1 MNSIRSFFFLLLL
14 LLTGAQHTAFS
25 PESNSQDTEA
35 IVPGDARFKAYLPMI
50 RDKRVGLV
58 VNHTAV
64 VGAVHLLDTLLA
76 LGVDVVR
83 IFAPEHGFR
92 GKADAGAHVA
102 SGVDESTG
110 IPVISL
116 YGDHRKPRPD
126 DLAGLDI
133 LLFDIQD
140 VGVRFYTY
148 ISTMSYVM
156 EACAQE
162 HIPLVVLDRP
172 NPNGHFVDGPLM
184 DSCCTSFIGLHA
196 GVPVSHGMTVGE
208 YGLMVNEEGWLPG
221 GLKADYR
228 VIPVKNWSHERV
240 FRLPLRPSPNLP
252 NMKSVYLY
260 PTLCFFEATALSVGR
275 GTDKPFQIIGH
286 PDFPGDY
293 HFTPKAMPGAR
304 HPKLEGRLCHGID
317 YSALSEDSLR
327 AMGRIRLDW
336 IIGAWQRFPDKNAFF
351 LPHFYKLA
359 GNRALAK
366 QIKAGLSEEEIRAS
380 WAPGLR
386 NFKRMR
392 SKYLIYP

>member
-1 MNSIRSFFFLLLL
+1 MIRPFFFLLLL
-14 LLTGAQHTAFS
+14 LLTGARHTVSS
-25 PESNSQDTEA
+25 PDGNSQRDEVV
-35 IVPGDARFKAYLPMI
+35 VPGDARFEAYLPMI

-58 VNHTAV
+58 VNHTAR
-64 VGAVHLLDTLLA
+64 VGSVHLLDTLLA
-76 LGVDVVR
+76 LGVDVVK

-92 GKADAGAHVA
+92 GTADAGAHVA

-116 YGDHRKPRPD
+116 YGAHRKPRPD

-156 EACAQE
+156 EACARE
-162 HIPLVVLDRP
+162 HIPFVVLDRP

-196 GVPVSHGMTVGE
+196 GVPVAHGMTVGE

-221 GLKADYR
+221 GLKADFR
-228 VIPVKNWSHERV
+228 VIPMKNWSHEQI
-240 FRLPLRPSPNLP
+240 FRLPVRPSPNLP

-260 PTLCFFEATALSVGR
+260 PTLCFFEATVLSVGR

-293 HFTPKAMPGAR
+293 HFTPKAMPGAQ
-304 HPKLEGRLCHGID
+304 HPKLEDRLCHGID
-317 YSALSEDSLR
+317 YSALPEDSLR

-336 IIGAWQRFPDKNAFF
+336 IIGAWQRFPDKSAFF

-359 GNRALAK
+359 GNKELEE

-386 NFKRMR
+386 NFKEMR

>member
-1 MNSIRSFFFLLLL
+1 MKSVILILSAVSMFLSGASPAFNSPSRGGRADDALI
-14 LLTGAQHTAFS
+14 
-25 PESNSQDTEA
+25 
-35 IVPGDARFKAYLPMI
+35 PGDARFDLYLP
-50 RDKRVGLV
+50 LV
-58 VNHTAV
+58 RGKKVALLVNHTAMV
-64 VGAVHLLDTLLA
+64 AGHHLLDTLLSQ
-76 LGVDVVR
+76 GVEVVK

-92 GKADAGAHVA
+92 GTADAGEHVA
-102 SGVDESTG
+102 SAVDQSTG

-116 YGDHRKPRPD
+116 YGDHRKPESG
-126 DLAGLDI
+126 DLAGVDI
-133 LLFDIQD
+133 VLFDIQD

-148 ISTMSYVM
+148 ISTMSYMM
-156 EACAQE
+156 EACARE
-162 HIPLVVLDRP
+162 HIPFVVLDRP
-172 NPNGHFVDGPLM
+172 NPNGHLVDGPLM

-196 GVPVSHGMTVGE
+196 GVPVAHGMTVGE
-208 YGLMVNEEGWLPG
+208 YGQMVNEEGWLPG
-221 GLKADYR
+221 ALKADYR
-228 VIPVKNWSHERV
+228 VIPVKNWSHNRA
-240 FRLPLRPSPNLP
+240 FRLPVRPSPNLP

-260 PTLCFFEATALSVGR
+260 PTLCFFEATVLSVGR

-293 HFTPKAMPGAR
+293 LFTPKSMPGAQ

-317 YSALSEDSLR
+317 YSVFPEDSLR

-336 IIGAWQRFPDKNAFF
+336 IIKAWQRFPDKSSFF

-359 GNRALAK
+359 GNHELEE

-386 NFKRMR
+386 NFKEIR